1 MRSFIGFLGRFLT
14 DLYWI
19 MYRPSHWANNVFGD
33 GSDNRHLF
41 DSQDK
46 CKICNKLKEDCL

>member
-1 MRSFIGFLGRFLT
+1 MREFIRFLVVLLT

-19 MYRPSHWANNVFGD
+19 MYRPSHWSNQLFGD

-46 CKICNKLKEDCL
+46 CKICNKLKEDLL